1 MQLKVTVPTNSAS
14 CQETILTV
22 AATNSR
28 CLGHTIERHFM
39 MKVDTHSP
47 IVVINFDQSEDEGYY
62 NGKNDKFLHSC
73 CESSIL
79 TKLLTSVM

>member
-1 MQLKVTVPTNSAS
+1 MQLKVTVPTNGAS

-47 IVVINFDQSEDEGYY
+47 IVVINFDQSEDEGNY
-62 NGKNDKFLHSC
+62 NDKMT
-73 CESSIL
+73 SSYIHVMS
-79 TKLLTSVM
+79 LLF